1 MVKRSALGRG
11 LGALITD
18 AAEDPKQRPEAVA
31 AIQEL
36 RLEDIFFL
44 LYDIVNDSES

>member
-18 AAEDPKQRPEAVA
+18 AAEDPKPRTEAVS
-31 AIQEL
+31 AIQE
-36 RLEDIFFL
+36 
-44 LYDIVNDSES
+44 